1 MGRRRP
7 HRRSATKVQNLL
19 DKTENLGDFEL
30 FRITDPRSAMMNSTG
45 APAATYEVG
54 AVRKALEILCQFDA
68 AHPAHAVS
76 DLSRSLKIPKST
88 VHNLLRTLEHLDF
101 LRQDPSDRS
110 YRLGPRVFEL
120 GLVYSNKTSLTS
132 VAYPHMQKLAEA
144 TNETVKVGVSSSG
157 DVVILAAIES
167 RFQLHTRGDEGIR
180 APLHC
185 TGLGKAILST
195 LDNRAVREAV
205 AARGLPAMTPHTIT
219 DVDALLVELEK
230 TRKRRYALDI
240 EENERGVVCA
250 AAPIANPA
258 QGITAAVS
266 VSAPASRM
274 NPAQLEACAE
284 LVTRTSKL
292 IAASL
297 NGFGATR
304 RIQRRTNEDCG

>member
-1 MGRRRP
+1 MLNTSRTP
-7 HRRSATKVQNLL
+7 PVNNQ
-19 DKTENLGDFEL
+19 
-30 FRITDPRSAMMNSTG
+30 
-45 APAATYEVG
+45 VG

-68 AHPAHAVS
+68 ARPALTVS

-101 LRQDPSDRS
+101 LKQDPSDRS

-120 GLVYSNKTSLTS
+120 GLVYSNRTSLTS

-157 DVVILAAIES
+157 DVVIVAAIES
-167 RFQLHTRGDEGIR
+167 RFELHTRGDEGVR
-180 APLHC
+180 APLHS

-205 AARGLPAMTPHTIT
+205 APRGLPAITPHTIT
-219 DVDALLVELEK
+219 DLDILLAELEK
-230 TRKRRYALDI
+230 TRKRQYALDI
-240 EENERGVVCA
+240 EENEQGVVCA

-258 QGITAAVS
+258 HGITAALS

-274 NPAQLEACAE
+274 NPAQLETCAG
-284 LVTRTSKL
+284 LVTRTSKH
-292 IAASL
+292 IADSL
-297 NGFGATR
+297 SGIR
-304 RIQRRTNEDCG
+304 RDAVRFR